1 VHLSAARQ
9 PAWRQTGFVAI
20 NLYLHS
26 WQLNHKKSI
35 IFAKKTTMLFED
47 TYKTVGKRSQGLY
60 KDKGS
65 RFISFA
71 VPVKAESEIKSE
83 LDAIRKQYYD
93 ARHHCYA
100 WILGFDKSAF
110 RANDDG
116 EPSGTAGKPIHGQL
130 LSHDLTNTL
139 IVVVRYFGGIKL
151 GVRGLIDAYK
161 AAAADAILNNEI
173 ITKIIHEL
181 YSVDFDY
188 VDMNDVMR
196 IMKEENL
203 DQIDQKFE
211 LKCQLWFSVR
221 KQQAPHVFARF
232 KDLRKVE
239 IKYLRT
245 E

>member
-1 VHLSAARQ
+1 
-9 PAWRQTGFVAI
+9 
-20 NLYLHS
+20 
-26 WQLNHKKSI
+26 
-35 IFAKKTTMLFED
+35 MLFED
-47 TYKTVGKRSQGLY
+47 TYKTIGKKSQGLY

-71 VPVKAESEIKSE
+71 IPVKTETEIKAE

-151 GVRGLIDAYK
+151 GVRGLIEAYK
-161 AAAADAILNNEI
+161 SAAADAILNNEI
-173 ITKIIHEL
+173 ITKIIHEV
-181 YSVDFDY
+181 YSIDFEY

-203 DQIDQKFE
+203 EQIDQNFE
-211 LKCQLWFSVR
+211 MKCRLCFSVR
-221 KQQAPHVFARF
+221 KQQAQHVFTRF